1 MIKMKSVVVF
11 GLGQFGK
18 SLALSLS
25 KAGADVMAVDRDEE
39 IVASV
44 APHVTYAAVADL
56 GNADAIAGLGLSNM
70 DIAVVAVA
78 SDLSA
83 SILSVVISKEM
94 GIPYVIAKASGE
106 RMGVILKRTGA
117 DRIIYPEAE
126 MGERTARVLMSN
138 DFLEYFDIDD
148 NLCIVEMK
156 PKKEWIGKSL
166 KQLNLRER
174 YSINVAAVKSHN
186 EMRSS
191 IDPNKPLKENSDLLI
206 ITERDNLK
214 NLNRNQ
220 KPSR

>member
-1 MIKMKSVVVF
+1 MKSVVVF

-39 IVASV
+39 LVASV
-44 APHVTYAAVADL
+44 APDVTYAAVADL
-56 GNADAIAGLGLSNM
+56 SNAEAISGLGIQNM
-70 DIAVVAVA
+70 DIAVVALA
-78 SDLSA
+78 SDLAA

-106 RMGVILKRTGA
+106 RMGVILRKTGA

-156 PKKEWIGKSL
+156 PKKEWVGKSL

-174 YSINVAAVKSHN
+174 YSINVAAVKSQN
-186 EMRSS
+186 
-191 IDPNKPLKENSDLLI
+191 
-206 ITERDNLK
+206 
-214 NLNRNQ
+214 
-220 KPSR
+220 

>member
-1 MIKMKSVVVF
+1 MKSVVVF

-156 PKKEWIGKSL
+156 PKKEWLGKSL

>member
-1 MIKMKSVVVF
+1 MKSVVVF

-39 IVASV
+39 LVASI
-44 APHVTYAAVADL
+44 APDVTYAAVADL
-56 GNADAIAGLGLSNM
+56 SNAEAISGLGISNM
-70 DIAVVAVA
+70 DIAVVALA
-78 SDLSA
+78 SDLAA
-83 SILSVVISKEM
+83 SILCVVISKEM
-94 GIPYVIAKASGE
+94 GIPHVIAKASGE
-106 RMGVILKRTGA
+106 RMGIILKKTGA

-166 KQLNLRER
+166 KQLNLREK
-174 YSINVAAVKSHN
+174 YQINVAAVKSHN
-186 EMRSS
+186 ELRSS

-214 NLNRNQ
+214 NLNKTPKKN
-220 KPSR
+220 

>member
-1 MIKMKSVVVF
+1 MKSVVVF

>member
-1 MIKMKSVVVF
+1 
-11 GLGQFGK
+11 
-18 SLALSLS
+18 
-25 KAGADVMAVDRDEE
+25 
-39 IVASV
+39 
-44 APHVTYAAVADL
+44 
-56 GNADAIAGLGLSNM
+56 
-70 DIAVVAVA
+70 
-78 SDLSA
+78 
-83 SILSVVISKEM
+83 
-94 GIPYVIAKASGE
+94 
-106 RMGVILKRTGA
+106 
-117 DRIIYPEAE
+117 
-126 MGERTARVLMSN
+126 
-138 DFLEYFDIDD
+138 
-148 NLCIVEMK
+148 MK

>member
-1 MIKMKSVVVF
+1 MKSVVVF

-138 DFLEYFDIDD
+138 DFL
-148 NLCIVEMK
+148 NTL
-156 PKKEWIGKSL
+156 
-166 KQLNLRER
+166 
-174 YSINVAAVKSHN
+174 
-186 EMRSS
+186 
-191 IDPNKPLKENSDLLI
+191 
-206 ITERDNLK
+206 T
-214 NLNRNQ
+214 
-220 KPSR
+220 